1 MELRIG
7 TAPDSWGVW
16 FPSDPRQTPWQ
27 RFLDEVA
34 EAGYDWIE
42 LGPYGYLPTNPTVLR
57 SELGRRG
64 LGLSGGTVIGS
75 LHDPAEHAALREQ
88 LLRTAEL
95 TAALEGRFLVVID
108 EMYRD
113 MRTGQQITP
122 PTLDPDGWRR
132 LVETSNAFG
141 RLLRDQFGLTLIFHS
156 HADSHVEYPE
166 QLDTFLEQTDPDLVA
181 VCMDT
186 GHYEYRGGNT
196 LAFMRKYATRT
207 PYLHIKSVDPPLRDR
222 VLAEN
227 LPFGPA
233 VALGV
238 FCEPARGSVD
248 FPALARLLADLDYR
262 GWGIVEQDMY
272 PCTFDKPLPIAKRTR
287 TYLREIGLG

>member
-1 MELRIG
+1 MEVRIG

-16 FPSDPRQTPWQ
+16 FPSDPLQTPWQ

-34 EAGYDWIE
+34 ESGYRWIE
-42 LGPYGYLPTNPTVLR
+42 LGPYGYLPTDAATLR
-57 SELGRRG
+57 RELEARG
-64 LGLSGGTVIGS
+64 LGLSGGTAIGS
-75 LHDPAEHAALREQ
+75 LHDPAELAPLREQ

-95 TAALEGRFLVVID
+95 TAALGGGFLVVID

-113 MRTGQQITP
+113 MRTGAQLSP
-122 PTLDPDGWRR
+122 PRLDPEGWRR
-132 LVETSNAFG
+132 LVETSNEFG
-141 RLLRDQFGLTLIFHS
+141 RLLRERFGLTLVFHS

-166 QLDTFLEQTDPDLVA
+166 QLETFLDQTEPDLVA

-186 GHYEYRGGNT
+186 GHYEYRGGDT
-196 LAFMRKYATRT
+196 VAFMREHAART
-207 PYLHIKSVDPPLRDR
+207 PYLHLKSVDPALRAR
-222 VLAEN
+222 VEAEN
-227 LPFGPA
+227 VPFGPA

-248 FPALARLLADLDYR
+248 FPSLARLLSNLDYR

-272 PCTFDKPLPIAKRTR
+272 PCDFDQPLPIAKRTR
-287 TYLREIGLG
+287 AYLREIGLG